1 MPTSRTSALIAKAAL
16 GECAYS
22 GCHEQAVDGEHC
34 GEHAAHERA
43 RGAERQ
49 RRRRARLLASKRC
62 LDCGVPLESR
72 GLRRCP
78 SCRAANWGRR
88 RSVTGACPSVTGD
101 QGDLDLDGTIAAI
114 RTGDERSLLITLEV
128 PRSLLLSA
136 VEVDLAPA
144 PCGHRVCARDDGRS
158 FCVVEAIRNARHLP
172 QMDGAAPA
180 DRGARNGNEYALT
193 VEQIAQLVGVSTR
206 AVEQSLASALRKLAD
221 TKAGEY
227 LRRLVGD

>member
-1 MPTSRTSALIAKAAL
+1 MPTPRTSALIAKASL

-34 GEHAAHERA
+34 GRHAAHERA
-43 RGAERQ
+43 RGAARQ
-49 RRRRARLLASKRC
+49 RRRRTRLLATERC
-62 LDCGVPLESR
+62 LDCGRPLVSR

-78 SCRAANWGRR
+78 ECRAAQVGR
-88 RSVTGACPSVTGD
+88 VTGD
-101 QGDLDLDGTIAAI
+101 GNRVTGVDVDGAI
-114 RTGDERSLLITLEV
+114 SSIRPGSASTLLITVEV

-136 VEVDLAPA
+136 VEVDVEPA

-158 FCVVEAIRNARHLP
+158 FCVIEAIRNANHLP
-172 QMDGAAPA
+172 QLDGAAPA

-206 AVEQSLASALRKLAD
+206 AIEQSLASALRKLAD

-227 LRRLVGD
+227 LRRLIGD